1 MTFLGIETN
10 VESLRK
16 RIEYVAESNRVEIDK
31 IRNEFTSVKS
41 KVGTSNDVV
50 TEVTIAIPQLK
61 SQIGTLDHRIDLFW
75 HNASDKFT
83 RINDSI
89 VRNKEEFKQR
99 VVQINA
105 KARINTQFIIESRRT
120 SDSEDRSIFHYSYDP
135 FDSLTTTIGNSIRSN
150 VKFKCFRIKLICLKK
165 LID

>member
-1 MTFLGIETN
+1 M
-10 VESLRK
+10 
-16 RIEYVAESNRVEIDK
+16 
-31 IRNEFTSVKS
+31 
-41 KVGTSNDVV
+41 
-50 TEVTIAIPQLK
+50 TIAIPQLK

-105 KARINTQFIIESRRT
+105 KARINTQFMSEGRPMTVGSFIITLLS
-120 SDSEDRSIFHYSYDP
+120 F
-135 FDSLTTTIGNSIRSN
+135 
-150 VKFKCFRIKLICLKK
+150 
-165 LID
+165 

>member
-1 MTFLGIETN
+1 M
-10 VESLRK
+10 RK

-31 IRNEFTSVKS
+31 IRNEFTTVKS

-89 VRNKEEFKQR
+89 LRNKEEFKQR

-105 KARINTQFIIESRRT
+105 KARMNT
-120 SDSEDRSIFHYSYDP
+120 
-135 FDSLTTTIGNSIRSN
+135 
-150 VKFKCFRIKLICLKK
+150 
-165 LID
+165 

>member
-1 MTFLGIETN
+1 M
-10 VESLRK
+10 
-16 RIEYVAESNRVEIDK
+16 
-31 IRNEFTSVKS
+31 
-41 KVGTSNDVV
+41 
-50 TEVTIAIPQLK
+50 TIAIPQLK

-105 KARINTQFIIESRRT
+105 KARINAPFMSEGRPMTVRSFIITLLS
-120 SDSEDRSIFHYSYDP
+120 F
-135 FDSLTTTIGNSIRSN
+135 
-150 VKFKCFRIKLICLKK
+150 
-165 LID
+165 

>member
-1 MTFLGIETN
+1 M
-10 VESLRK
+10 
-16 RIEYVAESNRVEIDK
+16 
-31 IRNEFTSVKS
+31 
-41 KVGTSNDVV
+41 
-50 TEVTIAIPQLK
+50 TIAIPQLK

-105 KARINTQFIIESRRT
+105 KARMNTQFMDDGRPGTVQSFNKI
-120 SDSEDRSIFHYSYDP
+120 SI
-135 FDSLTTTIGNSIRSN
+135 L
-150 VKFKCFRIKLICLKK
+150 LIV
-165 LID
+165 

>member
-105 KARINTQFIIESRRT
+105 KARINTQFISESRRT
-120 SDSEDRSIFHYSYDP
+120 SDSEDRSILHYSYDP
-135 FDSLTTTIGNSIRSN
+135 FDSLTTTIGNLIRSN
-150 VKFKCFRIKLICLKK
+150 VKFKCFPIKRICLKK